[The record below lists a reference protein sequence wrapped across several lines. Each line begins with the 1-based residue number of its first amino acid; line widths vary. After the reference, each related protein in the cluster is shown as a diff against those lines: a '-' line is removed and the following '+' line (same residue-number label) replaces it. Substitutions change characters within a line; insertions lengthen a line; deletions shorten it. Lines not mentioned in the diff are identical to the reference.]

1 MLLLALC
8 VLLLAG
14 CSKPVEAAAPQEPV
28 RVEPLVV
35 VVGTPPELQ
44 PDEVLEQRG
53 IRGPRDRALAPRSAE
68 GVLLVEPE
76 GQPPALRVAI
86 GRGLVTTQLPDL
98 PWNALRLHCRTGPGS
113 VVLEARRG
121 ERVIASSRPLRV
133 KGPKRSTT
141 VSLGLPASGPRPD
154 RVIVRAVGDVG
165 SVDVLGLDLVRE
177 DPLARLPRPGVP
189 DWIRAGGE
197 ERRGMVL
204 SSSAPLRCTFEAL
217 EGSRLHTGFAVPED
231 LEDKRFTLEAKV
243 WPARG
248 APIET
253 RFEHVPNPDGTRRWT
268 SVVLELPEAVQG
280 QTLSATF
287 RALPSRLGRHVA
299 LVLEQPRVVVPV
311 VRSGVL
317 LVTVD
322 GLTAETVLEPGYA
335 ALTENAAREGRV
347 RAVRAA
353 GLGTRAGL
361 ASILTGRP
369 PEQNGVR
376 TGRERL
382 SREAPTLA
390 TLLSTQGYRTVA
402 VIEGESL
409 GRASGLLR
417 GFDEVHLAPLGTPVD
432 VLGASALRSLA
443 EHQGGPVFLWLH
455 TGHPLPP
462 YLPTERSAKLF
473 PTGRGAVEQLSPRNR
488 APWAR
493 DVEDA
498 RILRNRHRAEYS
510 EVDTEVTRL
519 IQHPVLRGCAWAV
532 VGVRGQNQG
541 EHDLWW
547 EARTPSPAVF
557 RTAAMAGGAKAD
569 LVLQALGDD
578 ASDVGRAL
586 LAGSNLL
593 PEAYS
598 DIPPGSGVVLS
609 EDGRRAALSLADG
622 VAILALQ
629 DLPDQPG
636 APALPRHGFRWR
648 GSARSQEALREAR
661 KQLVE
666 GLVSMGV
673 RKLDG
678 CACEPCR
685 AAQ

>member
-1 MLLLALC
+1 MLLIVLC

-14 CSKPVEAAAPQEPV
+14 CSKPVVAAGPQEPI
-28 RVEPLVV
+28 RMEPLVV
-35 VVGTPPELQ
+35 VVGTPPE
-44 PDEVLEQRG
+44 PMADEVLEHRG
-53 IRGPRDRALAPRSAE
+53 IRGARDRALAPRGTE

-76 GQPPALRVAI
+76 NQPAALRVSI

-98 PWNALRLHCRTGPGS
+98 PWNAFRLRCRTGPGS

-121 ERVIASSRPLRV
+121 DLMIASSGPLRV
-133 KGPKRSTT
+133 KGPKRETS

-154 RVIVRAVGDVG
+154 RVIVRVVGDVAP
-165 SVDVLGLDLVRE
+165 VDVLGLDLVRE

-197 ERRGMVL
+197 ERRGTVL
-204 SSSAPLRCTFEAL
+204 SSGAPLRCTFKAL
-217 EGSRLHTGFAVPED
+217 EGGRLHTGFAVPED
-231 LEDKRFTLEAKV
+231 LEDQRFTLEAKV

-268 SVVLELPEAVQG
+268 SVVLELPEALRG

-287 RALPSRLGRHVA
+287 RALPSRLGRRVA

-347 RAVRAA
+347 RSVQAA
-353 GLGTRAGL
+353 GLGTRSGL

-382 SREAPTLA
+382 AREVPTLA
-390 TLLSTQGYRTVA
+390 ALLSTQGYRTVA

-409 GRASGLLR
+409 GRTSGLLR
-417 GFDEVHLAPLGTPVD
+417 GFDEVFLSPVGTPVD
-432 VLGASALRSLA
+432 VLGATALRSLA
-443 EHQGGPVFLWLH
+443 AHKGGPVFLWLH

-462 YLPTERSAKLF
+462 YLPTERAAKLF
-473 PTGRGAVEQLSPRNR
+473 PTGRGAVEELAPRDR
-488 APWAR
+488 PPWAR

-498 RILRNRHRAEYS
+498 RVLRNRHRAEYS

-519 IQHPVLRGCAWAV
+519 IQHPVLRGCAWAL

-541 EHDLWW
+541 EYDLWW
-547 EARTPSPAVF
+547 EATTPSPAVF
-557 RTAAMAGGAKAD
+557 QTAVMVGGQKAD

-578 ASDVGRAL
+578 VVDVSSAL
-586 LAGSNLL
+586 LAGSKLL
-593 PEAYS
+593 PGAFT
-598 DIPPGSGVVLS
+598 DVAPGSGVVLS
-609 EDGRRAALSLADG
+609 EDGKQAALALPDG
-622 VAILALQ
+622 VAVLALQ
-629 DLPDQPG
+629 DLPG
-636 APALPRHGFRWR
+636 RAGTAALPRHGFRWR
-648 GSARSQEALREAR
+648 GSPRSRPDLREAR
-661 KQLVE
+661 QQLVE
-666 GLVSMGV
+666 GLVSLGV

-678 CACEPCR
+678 CACEPCLNAR
-685 AAQ
+685 